1 MKRKE
6 LYNLAKKIA
15 KYEKIIQTSD
25 DEKEIRQA
33 QDEIMNM
40 NLSGRI
46 KNIED
51 MIQIDE
57 MVQELLSSD

>member
-25 DEKEIRQA
+25 DKIEIRQA
-33 QDEIMNM
+33 QDEIMN
-40 NLSGRI
+40 LQGHI
-46 KNIED
+46 KSLED

>member
-25 DEKEIRQA
+25 DEKEIR
-33 QDEIMNM
+33 
-40 NLSGRI
+40 
-46 KNIED
+46 
-51 MIQIDE
+51 
-57 MVQELLSSD
+57 